1 MKTILAET
9 AGFCFGVK
17 RAVDMVYENTGS
29 ERIYTYGPIIH
40 NEEVVE
46 DLKKKGVMVLESP
59 DDIKNALPGT
69 VIIRAHG
76 VENTIYD
83 TIKQAGH
90 RLVDATCP
98 FVLKIHNIVKEA
110 VKGGAF
116 VIIVGDES
124 HPEVKGIQSCAMKDS
139 IVIADEIQAEKF
151 IENDKNRHKKLCIV
165 AQTTYNYN
173 KFKELVEIFVK
184 NSYDNVDVLN
194 TICNATQQRQSEA
207 EKIAG
212 EVDAMLVIGG
222 KNSSNT
228 QKLYDICKRNCT
240 NTFFIQTAA
249 DIDFSLLDGRWTIGI
264 TAGASTPRKIIE
276 EVQAKCQN

>member
-9 AGFCFGVK
+9 AGFCFGVR
-17 RAVDMVYENTGS
+17 RAVDMVYENTGF

-46 DLKKKGVMVLESP
+46 DLKKRGVMVLESP

-110 VKGGAF
+110 VKDGAF
-116 VIIVGDES
+116 VIIVGDGA
-124 HPEVKGIQSCAMKDS
+124 HPEVKGIRSCALKDS

-151 IENDKNRHKKLCIV
+151 IENDKNKHKKLCIV

-249 DIDFSLLDGRWTIGI
+249 DIDFSLLDGSWTIGI